1 MRFVVDRGRE
11 AGPWEGGSVIPCL
24 VSFRRTSL
32 LVSLLFFEESSREG
46 DPLYR
51 CAARD
56 SIHAQ

>member
-1 MRFVVDRGRE
+1 MDRGRE